1 MKKAM
6 MFVCVLAMAFSAV
19 GCGGN
24 DAEQPET
31 QQEVQK
37 EESEEKQTADG
48 VDEQAVY
55 DYFNNL
61 IQSKENPALREK
73 IGNEDMDPKSEEAK
87 QIGKAWGEECE
98 AYDEKCEQ
106 ETAEKFGITIDEVLT
121 IYYERIH
128 ETYGQ

>member
-6 MFVCVLAMAFSAV
+6 MFVCVLAMAFSVV

-31 QQEVQK
+31 QQETQQK
-37 EESEEKQTADG
+37 EE

-61 IQSKENPALREK
+61 IQSKENHALREK

-106 ETAEKFGITIDEVLT
+106 ETAEKFGITTDEVLT
-121 IYYERIH
+121 IYYERVH

>member
-1 MKKAM
+1 MKKTM
-6 MFVCVLAMAFSAV
+6 MFVCVLAMAFSVV

-31 QQEVQK
+31 QQETQQK
-37 EESEEKQTADG
+37 EE
-48 VDEQAVY
+48 VDKQAVY

-87 QIGKAWGEECE
+87 QIISDWQAECE
-98 AYDEKCEQ
+98 AYEDKCTQ
-106 ETAEKFGITIDEVLT
+106 ETAKKFGITTDEVDA
-121 IYYERIH
+121 IFYEKVS